1 MPDTDNFQILSRFL
15 ERYGD
20 DVEGRALV
28 EPTGDTRDKIK
39 RLARG
44 TLPESERAEL
54 FAVLNRNPDWIGWL
68 AREVKALR
76 DAGAGTTRPAE

>member
-1 MPDTDNFQILSRFL
+1 MPDTFQILARFL

-20 DVEGRALV
+20 DVEGRAV
-28 EPTGDTRDKIK
+28 AEPAVDLQEKLQ

-44 TLPESERAEL
+44 TLPETEQEEL
-54 FAVLNRNPDWIGWL
+54 FTVLNRNPDWISWL

-76 DAGAGTTRPAE
+76 PAGAGTPRPAE

>member
-1 MPDTDNFQILSRFL
+1 MPDTFQILARFL

-20 DVEGRALV
+20 DVEGRALP
-28 EPTGDTRDKIK
+28 ELDAATRDKLL

-44 TLPESERAEL
+44 NLPESDRAEL
-54 FAVLNRNPDWIGWL
+54 FTLLNRNPEWVAWL

-76 DAGAGTTRPAE
+76 GGDGAASPESA